1 MMDPVLAGQI
11 AWVVMAVGWYILR
24 YPFDRRARRLDVA
37 DNRKALG
44 ERVRMTISLAGL
56 GIVPAIHLATGWP
69 AFADRT
75 QPALVLALG
84 ILVAIAALVM
94 FRLTH
99 KALGAMWSVSL
110 QLKQEHRLVTT
121 GVYRRL
127 RHPMYTAFWL
137 MALAQALLISNWLA
151 GLAGIVGFGTL
162 YVLRVGEEE
171 RMMEEAF
178 GEEYRAYSARTKR
191 IIPFVH

>member
-1 MMDPVLAGQI
+1 MMELALAGQI
-11 AWVVMAVGWYILR
+11 AWAVMVVAWYVLR
-24 YPFDRRARRLDVA
+24 YPFDRRARRLNVA
-37 DNRKALG
+37 ENRKALS
-44 ERVRMTISLAGL
+44 ERVRMTISLTGL
-56 GIVPAIHLATGWP
+56 GIVPAIHVATGWP
-69 AFADRT
+69 AFADRM
-75 QPALVLALG
+75 QHPLALALG
-84 ILVAIAALVM
+84 IVVAIAALVM

-99 KALGAMWSVSL
+99 KALGVMWSVSL
-110 QLKQEHRLVTT
+110 QLKQEHRLVTN
-121 GVYRRL
+121 GVYRHL

-137 MALAQALLISNWLA
+137 MALAQALLVPNWVA
-151 GLAGIVGFGTL
+151 GLAGLVGFGTL

>member
-1 MMDPVLAGQI
+1 MMELALAGQI
-11 AWVVMAVGWYILR
+11 AWVVMVVAWYVLR
-24 YPFDRRARRLDVA
+24 YPFDRRARRLNVA

-44 ERVRMTISLAGL
+44 ERVRMTISLTGL
-56 GIVPAIHLATGWP
+56 GIVPAVHVATGWP
-69 AFADRT
+69 AFADRL
-75 QPALVLALG
+75 QHPLVLGLG
-84 ILVAIAALVM
+84 IVAAVGALIM

-110 QLKQEHRLVTT
+110 QLKQEHRLVTS
-121 GVYRRL
+121 GVYRHL

-137 MALAQALLISNWLA
+137 MALAQALLVPNWVA
-151 GLAGIVGFGTL
+151 GLAGLVGFGTL

-178 GEEYRAYSARTKR
+178 GDEYRAYSARTKR

>member
-1 MMDPVLAGQI
+1 MIELALAGQI
-11 AWVVMAVGWYILR
+11 AWVVMVVAWYILR
-24 YPFDRRARRLDVA
+24 YPFDRRAKRLNVA

-44 ERVRMTISLAGL
+44 ERVRMTISLTGL
-56 GIVPAIHLATGWP
+56 GIVPAIHVATGWP
-69 AFADRT
+69 VFADRV
-75 QPALVLALG
+75 QHPIVFALGVLA
-84 ILVAIAALVM
+84 AIAALVM

-110 QLKQEHRLVTT
+110 ELKQEHRLVTS
-121 GVYRRL
+121 GVYRHL

-137 MALAQALLISNWLA
+137 MALAQALLLSNWMA
-151 GLAGIVGFGTL
+151 GLAGLVGFGTL

-178 GEEYRAYSARTKR
+178 GEEYRLYSARTKR
-191 IIPFVH
+191 IIPFVY